1 MSQIQSADGKPLR
14 FYPTPDRPIPKAI
27 LISAGVLAAMTLTFG
42 FVSNRTGIGQFE
54 TPVVETVAS
63 RGLALIDQGGPTVSI
78 TDAASGKTLMT
89 LMTLPTAAGGFAV
102 EALRNLD
109 RYRARAGASETA
121 PFVLALKADG
131 RLVVEDPET
140 GQQVELRAFGEE
152 NTRTF
157 AALLKVDGETP

>member
-1 MSQIQSADGKPLR
+1 MSQIESADGKPLR

-54 TPVVETVAS
+54 TPIVETVAS

-78 TDAASGKTLMT
+78 TDAASGES
-89 LMTLPTAAGGFAV
+89 LMTLPTEAGGFAV

-157 AALLKVDGETP
+157 AALLKVDGERP

>member
-27 LISAGVLAAMTLTFG
+27 LISAGVLAVMTLAFG

-63 RGLALIDQGGPTVSI
+63 RGLTLVDQGGPTVSI
-78 TDAASGKTLMT
+78 TDAASGET

-157 AALLKVDGETP
+157 AALLKVDGERP

>member
-27 LISAGVLAAMTLTFG
+27 LISAAVLAVVTLAFG

-63 RGLALIDQGGPTVSI
+63 RGLSLIDQGGPTVTI
-78 TDAASGKTLMT
+78 TDAASGEIL
-89 LMTLPTAAGGFAV
+89 LTLPTAAGGFAV

-109 RYRARAGASETA
+109 RYRLRAGAPESA

-131 RLVVEDPET
+131 RLVVEDPAT
-140 GQQVELRAFGEE
+140 DRQVELRAFGET
-152 NTRTF
+152 NTRIF
-157 AALLKVDGETP
+157 ADLLKVDGETP